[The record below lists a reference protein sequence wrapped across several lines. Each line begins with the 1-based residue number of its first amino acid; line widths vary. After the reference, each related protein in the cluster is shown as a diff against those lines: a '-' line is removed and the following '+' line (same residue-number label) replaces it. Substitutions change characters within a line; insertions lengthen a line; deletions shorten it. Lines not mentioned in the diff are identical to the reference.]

1 MPKCALRA
9 RRTSEAIGLDKKNYR
24 YQGHFGV
31 VFNVTSFTVAPSDR
45 PALRH
50 IFFCELGAQCHKV
63 SDLIVDMYDR
73 MIADRRPYEM
83 VVAISVPLTREQAY
97 LFNQQRLKIAA
108 VVAGAVGLAAKP
120 LGLYGAPAGPA
131 TGALVR
137 SQLDA
142 RHAGDVI
149 VAVDAK
155 VQGGIGPQHTSR
167 TLLIKARG
175 GQD

>member
-1 MPKCALRA
+1 MDR
-9 RRTSEAIGLDKKNYR
+9 KNYR

-45 PALRH
+45 PALRQ

-73 MIADRRPYEM
+73 MIAGQRPCNM
-83 VVAISVPLTREQAY
+83 VVAISVPLTREQAD
-97 LFNQQRLKIAA
+97 LFNQQSLKIAG
-108 VVAGAVGLAAKP
+108 VVAGAIGLAAKP

-131 TGALVR
+131 AGAFVR

-155 VQGGIGPQHTSR
+155 VQGGIGPQHSSR
-167 TLLIKARG
+167 TLLMTARG
-175 GQD
+175 GQE